1 MKAQIYGL
9 MVQRLPDLLQERR
22 CSSSDE
28 KRGRILG
35 PPLGLLGLLIS
46 HPPWAQRAR
55 VLEAGVVG
63 GGGTVLIIHCS
74 SCTSWE
80 PDPGSKRPVLD
91 LMIPTSSS
99 LKPPPRSLYS
109 SFLRGSPV
117 DSCKGPSVSPLA
129 YPACFPRFTCFSS
142 PRARCLP
149 WLPALCHCHQ
159 LFDSLFVEI
168 FFLRIQKYFL
178 P

>member
-1 MKAQIYGL
+1 

-35 PPLGLLGLLIS
+35 PHLGLTRIS

-63 GGGTVLIIHCS
+63 SGGTVLIIHCS

-91 LMIPTSSS
+91 PGDTNLLFSEAAS
-99 LKPPPRSLYS
+99 K
-109 SFLRGSPV
+109 FLVFLLPQRLPSWLLQ
-117 DSCKGPSVSPLA
+117 GPVSPLA
-129 YPACFPRFTCFSS
+129 YPVRFPRFTCFSTN

-159 LFDSLFVEI
+159 LFDNFFVENFFEDTEI
-168 FFLRIQKYFL
+168 FPALSLDGKMI
-178 P
+178 